1 MTILY
6 VMSSL
11 KDIENIPNYEEY
23 IRQKAIGGFSCTYDI
38 IPESVGRKR
47 RICSMDEIAVL
58 RTVRTHDT
66 ATEKQLADILG
77 KSEEEV
83 KALIATLMKEGLLK
97 RNNDYKQDYWELV

>member
-1 MTILY
+1 MTNTQE
-6 VMSSL
+6 
-11 KDIENIPNYEEY
+11 IENIPNYEEY

-38 IPESVGRKR
+38 IPESVGKKR
-47 RICSMDEIAVL
+47 RKCSMDEIAVL

-83 KALIATLMKEGLLK
+83 KALITTLMRDRMLE
-97 RNNDYKQDYWELV
+97 RNNYRGQDYWELK